1 MRFFRS
7 PLFPIFMIV
16 FVDMLGVGITLP
28 VLPLY
33 AQREFTATPTQIT
46 LMASL
51 YFLAQFFATPRLG
64 RLSDRVGRRPV
75 LILSQAGTLLA
86 LLLSGS
92 APALWVLYAARLID
106 GITGGNISVAQA
118 YLSDITDERNRARGL
133 GLISAAFSLG
143 FIFGPAFASLV
154 AAELGPR
161 VPFFIAAGV
170 SLVTVL
176 LSWRLLPESLPPEKR
191 LAHPARGTAGI
202 EAAARQKQILRI
214 PGVLLLFAIGCLSQ
228 LAFFSFQ
235 ATWVLWI
242 ERVIFPA
249 RDPNYVQRAV
259 GLLLTLVGVCGII
272 TQAWLV
278 GPLVRRFGERVLVA
292 AGTAMRVVSWSIIL
306 AFPVLWATIVMIPPL
321 AMGGGIAVP
330 ALMALLTYTVP
341 PEQKGYA
348 IGLMESMQG
357 LGRIAGPLL
366 GGWLFQYV
374 APDAPNVLA
383 VAVSALALAAALG
396 LWQVQRAAKERV
408 EA

>member
-46 LMASL
+46 LMASI

-106 GITGGNISVAQA
+106 GVTGGNISVAQA

-170 SLVTVL
+170 SALTVM

-191 LAHPARGTAGI
+191 LAQPSRGTAVAD
-202 EAAARQKQILRI
+202 AAKRTQLMRL

-278 GPLVRRFGERVLVA
+278 GPLVRRFGERMLVA
-292 AGTAMRVVSWSIIL
+292 AGTGLRVVSWSIIL
-306 AFPVLWATIVMIPPL
+306 AFPVLWATIAMIPLL
-321 AMGGGIAVP
+321 AVGGGIAIP
-330 ALMALLTYTVP
+330 ALMALLTYSVP

-374 APDAPNVLA
+374 SPDAPNVLA
-383 VAVSALALAAALG
+383 VAVSAIAFAAALG
-396 LWQVQRAAKERV
+396 LWQVWGAPKARV